1 MHVTSSEETHSNASC
16 ESAYKPEVA
25 IEDPPIIDFSLPITQ
40 TYLNHMKQRG
50 LIVDTGGT
58 DEVNYYWYTDK
69 KIRKYPKEIGRIRE
83 IVEWVNRVLL
93 VFPIIGQF
101 ISTETQSTSAG
112 NS

>member
-69 KIRKYPKEIGRIRE
+69 KNKEIS
-83 IVEWVNRVLL
+83 
-93 VFPIIGQF
+93 Q
-101 ISTETQSTSAG
+101 G
-112 NS
+112 NW